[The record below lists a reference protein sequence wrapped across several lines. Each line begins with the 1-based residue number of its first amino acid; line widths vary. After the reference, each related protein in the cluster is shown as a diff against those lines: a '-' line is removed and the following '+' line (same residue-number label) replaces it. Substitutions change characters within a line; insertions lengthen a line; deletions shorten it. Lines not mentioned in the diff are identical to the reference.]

1 MVAGIVDGKNNMDE
15 KTREV
20 AYIMMYHF
28 GWNSRQL
35 QGVSKKLLLSK
46 LAMANISV
54 DDKKST
60 IIFHDKCR

>member
-1 MVAGIVDGKNNMDE
+1 MVDGIVDGKNNMDE

-35 QGVSKKLLLSK
+35 QGVSKKIAFVK
-46 LAMANISV
+46 TGHG
-54 DDKKST
+54 KY
-60 IIFHDKCR
+60 FCWW